1 VNDDCLK
8 LTVYFGERER
18 QGESLVS
25 DVVLDLFERHQVAVS
40 VLMRGVEGF
49 GIKHQLR
56 SDRLLTLSEDLPLVV
71 VAVDER
77 SAIEHLLPEARA
89 IVSSGTFTLER
100 ARLLRE
106 QVGPIE
112 LSEDLHDAT
121 KLTIYCGRTD
131 TVDGRPA
138 HLAVV
143 DRLRARGIAGATVLL
158 GLDGTFHGQ
167 RERARFFS
175 RNQNVPLMIISVGEG
190 HQIAQ
195 ALPELSAI
203 LPRPIMTLERI
214 RLCMVDG
221 TFRAAPEAV
230 PARDED
236 DREMFQKL
244 MVYSGEQ
251 ARYEGHALHT
261 QLIRSLRSSR
271 VAGATALRGMWGYS
285 HDGPAHGDRFW
296 SLRRHVPIVTV
307 TVDRAARTE
316 ETFEIVRRITAGSG
330 VVTSELVPAFHS
342 ASPNADNGGLAL
354 ARRLLGPR

>member
-8 LTVYFGERER
+8 LTIYFGERER
-18 QGESLVS
+18 QEHALVS
-25 DVVLDLFERHQVAVS
+25 DLVLDLFERHQVVVS

-49 GIKHQLR
+49 GLKHQLQT
-56 SDRLLTLSEDLPLVV
+56 DRLLTLSEDLPLVV

-77 SAIEHLLPEARA
+77 SVIERLLPEARA
-89 IVSSGTFTLER
+89 IVASGTFTLER

-112 LSEDLHDAT
+112 LPEDLHDAT

-131 TVDGRPA
+131 TLDGRPA
-138 HLAVV
+138 YLGVV
-143 DRLRARGIAGATVLL
+143 DRLRAHGIAGATVLL
-158 GLDGTFHGQ
+158 GVDGTFHGQ
-167 RERARFFS
+167 RKRARLLS
-175 RNQNVPLMIISVGEG
+175 RNQDVPLMIISVGQG
-190 HQIAQ
+190 HRIAQ
-195 ALPELSAI
+195 VLPELSAV

-230 PARDED
+230 PERDENGL
-236 DREMFQKL
+236 EIFQKL

-251 ARYEGHALHT
+251 TRYDGHAQHI
-261 QLIRSLRSSR
+261 QLIRALRSSR
-271 VAGATALRGMWGYS
+271 VAGATALRGIWGYS
-285 HDGPAHGDRFW
+285 HDGPPHGDRFW

-316 ETFEIVRRITAGSG
+316 ETFEIVRRITASSG
-330 VVTSELVPAFHS
+330 VVTSELVPAFHP
-342 ASPNADNGGLAL
+342 AVVEPTRRGTRGGA
-354 ARRLLGPR
+354 AR

>member
-1 VNDDCLK
+1 
-8 LTVYFGERER
+8 
-18 QGESLVS
+18 
-25 DVVLDLFERHQVAVS
+25 
-40 VLMRGVEGF
+40 
-49 GIKHQLR
+49 
-56 SDRLLTLSEDLPLVV
+56 
-71 VAVDER
+71 
-77 SAIEHLLPEARA
+77 
-89 IVSSGTFTLER
+89 
-100 ARLLRE
+100 
-106 QVGPIE
+106 
-112 LSEDLHDAT
+112 
-121 KLTIYCGRTD
+121 
-131 TVDGRPA
+131 
-138 HLAVV
+138 
-143 DRLRARGIAGATVLL
+143 VLL
-158 GLDGTFHGQ
+158 GLDGTFHGE

-175 RNQNVPLMIISVGEG
+175 RNQNVPLMIISVGQG

-195 ALPELSAI
+195 VLPELSAI

-221 TFRAAPEAV
+221 TFHAAPEAV

-271 VAGATALRGMWGYS
+271 VAGATALRGIWGYS
-285 HDGPAHGDRFW
+285 HDRPPHGDRFW

-330 VVTSELVPAFHS
+330 VVTSELVPAFHV
-342 ASPNADNGGLAL
+342 AAPNAGNGGLAL
-354 ARRLLGPR
+354 ARRLHGPP

>member
-1 VNDDCLK
+1 MTRLW
-8 LTVYFGERER
+8 TIGYER
-18 QGESLVS
+18 
-25 DVVLDLFERHQVAVS
+25 
-40 VLMRGVEGF
+40 
-49 GIKHQLR
+49 
-56 SDRLLTLSEDLPLVV
+56 
-71 VAVDER
+71 
-77 SAIEHLLPEARA
+77 LLPEARA
-89 IVSSGTFTLER
+89 IISSGTFTLER

-106 QVGPIE
+106 QVGPVE
-112 LSEDLHDAT
+112 LPEDLHDAT

-138 HLAVV
+138 YLAVV
-143 DRLRARGIAGATVLL
+143 DRLRAHGIAGATVLL
-158 GLDGTFHGQ
+158 GVDGTFHGQ

-175 RNQNVPLMIISVGEG
+175 RNQNVPLMIISVGQG

-195 ALPELSAI
+195 VLPELSAI

-236 DREMFQKL
+236 GREIFQKL

-251 ARYEGHALHT
+251 TRYEGHALHV

-271 VAGATALRGMWGYS
+271 AAGATALRGIWGYS
-285 HDGPAHGDRFW
+285 HDGPPHGDRFW

-307 TVDRAARTE
+307 TVDRAARME
-316 ETFEIVRRITAGSG
+316 ETFEIVRRITASSG
-330 VVTSELVPAFHS
+330 VVTSELVPAFH
-342 ASPNADNGGLAL
+342 AAVVQPTRRGTRGGA
-354 ARRLLGPR
+354 AR